1 MSQFDFASLVSS
13 SVSSMIKAQKT
24 LLGAVG
30 KRDAAISVAMNAMV
44 DKAHKSGLE
53 KNRANCDA
61 LGKAI
66 RDNEE
71 MKAAVTAK
79 IFEKT
84 TIQNYAQGA
93 MRAFYHGIAWESTL
107 FTDKSKKLP
116 WGKTSTKKDDDK
128 EPSEGSTTTR
138 AELDATLSKA
148 IQQARALGLIDFA
161 ADLLD
166 HCIESLADFKEVAA
180 K

>member
-1 MSQFDFASLVSS
+1 MSKFDFASLVSAP
-13 SVSSMIKAQKT
+13 VSSMVKAQKT

-30 KRDAAISVAMNAMV
+30 KRDAAISIAMNSMV
-44 DKAHKSGLE
+44 DKAHAAGLE

-71 MKAAVTAK
+71 MVAAVTAK
-79 IFEKT
+79 VFEKT

-107 FTDKSKKLP
+107 FTNKEKKLP
-116 WGKTSTKKDDDK
+116 WGKTSTKKDDGDA
-128 EPSEGSTTTR
+128 TTATR
-138 AELDATLSKA
+138 AELDETISKA
-148 IQQARALGLIDFA
+148 IQQARALGLIGFA
-161 ADLLD
+161 ADMVD
-166 HCIESLADFKEVAA
+166 LASEALEGFKEIAA